1 MIRLRTHSSY
11 IRDTGVALAALAIWM
26 LCLLAPLHQSAGT
39 LRDMAKAGVDISGA
53 WSLCVTL
60 AEGDVDPAKS
70 VPDCPAQ
77 GVSKS
82 GLAHGPAPVVIAAVW
97 DLSGHI
103 APTPSPQRPRA
114 QARLGPIQPRAPPLT
129 I

>member
-1 MIRLRTHSSY
+1 MTRSRTHSTM
-11 IRDTGVALAALAIWM
+11 IRETGVALAALAIWM

-39 LRDMAKAGVDISGA
+39 LREMAKAGVDISGA
-53 WSLCVTL
+53 WSVCVTL
-60 AEGDVDPAKS
+60 AEGDADPDKS

-82 GLAHGPAPVVIAAVW
+82 SLALGPAPVVIAAVW
-97 DLSGHI
+97 DQPRRSDP
-103 APTPSPQRPRA
+103 APSPQRPRA
-114 QARLGPIQPRAPPLT
+114 QARRGPIQPRAPPLA

>member
-1 MIRLRTHSSY
+1 MTRSRTHSTI
-11 IRDTGVALAALAIWM
+11 IRETGVALAALAIWM

-53 WSLCVTL
+53 WSVCVTL
-60 AEGDVDPAKS
+60 AEGDVDPDRS

-82 GLAHGPAPVVIAAVW
+82 GLALGPAPIVIVAVW
-97 DLSGHI
+97 DLPGHI
-103 APTPSPQRPRA
+103 DPTPGPQNRRA

-129 I
+129 V